1 MTSLTP
7 EPNPDET
14 TPPPIP
20 HPSPPKL
27 LELAERHERADM
39 YVATDILYC
48 ESFDC
53 HVSITVLPT
62 NQEIPEDRVGL
73 AGFVV

>member
-7 EPNPDET
+7 HVDPEDDQVPV
-14 TPPPIP
+14 
-20 HPSPPKL
+20 PSPPDL
-27 LELAERHERADM
+27 LQLVDKDDRASTYLAAE
-39 YVATDILYC
+39 TLFC

-53 HVSITVLPT
+53 HVPVVVLPT

-73 AGFVV
+73 SGFVV

>member
-7 EPNPDET
+7 EPNPDEST
-14 TPPPIP
+14 PPIP
-20 HPSPPKL
+20 PPPPKL
-27 LELAERHERADM
+27 LELAERHERGDT

>member
-1 MTSLTP
+1 MTSLTAEQNP
-7 EPNPDET
+7 EDET
-14 TPPPIP
+14 PRAPAAR
-20 HPSPPKL
+20 PKL
-27 LELAERHERADM
+27 LELSEHYERADT

-73 AGFVV
+73 AGFVI